1 MIVIGGGPIGCRVG
15 ERLAL
20 HNFNVGV
27 IEAKAKIGYPNHCSG
42 LVPIEF
48 LREADVSQKNI
59 LNYIKG
65 AKVFSHKENCIHFKR
80 ETPYAAVI
88 DRIGFDTNMEERLK
102 KANANVF
109 YSSFVSDVKINQKD
123 TSIALIDGRVF
134 VSKVVV
140 VATGATNTFQKL
152 FDMKAD
158 RSEDIYTVQVDAE
171 LEVEDKEIVYIYMN
185 NDIAHNWFAWVI
197 PTQSNYVRIG
207 FGTDKRGNILKKLD
221 ELFSKWSIIKKA
233 VRIGKP
239 VVWNIPIGIAEETV
253 FKNVLFV
260 GDAARQVKPFSGG
273 GLLTGFVAADIATEA
288 IENGLKSNTMHPSY
302 FYSMLSAYDKAWRK
316 ELEDEFKKELFLRN
330 IYRTLTDDDKD
341 IIIKSIDEKSID
353 VVIKYGYMDRPS
365 VAGYKLLLA
374 FSKIPFLFVSRKIR
388 NLFHVST

>member
-1 MIVIGGGPIGCRVG
+1 
-15 ERLAL
+15 
-20 HNFNVGV
+20 
-27 IEAKAKIGYPNHCSG
+27 
-42 LVPIEF
+42 
-48 LREADVSQKNI
+48 
-59 LNYIKG
+59 
-65 AKVFSHKENCIHFKR
+65 
-80 ETPYAAVI
+80 
-88 DRIGFDTNMEERLK
+88 
-102 KANANVF
+102 
-109 YSSFVSDVKINQKD
+109 
-123 TSIALIDGRVF
+123 
-134 VSKVVV
+134 
-140 VATGATNTFQKL
+140 
-152 FDMKAD
+152 
-158 RSEDIYTVQVDAE
+158 
-171 LEVEDKEIVYIYMN
+171 
-185 NDIAHNWFAWVI
+185 
-197 PTQSNYVRIG
+197 
-207 FGTDKRGNILKKLD
+207 
-221 ELFSKWSIIKKA
+221 
-233 VRIGKP
+233 
-239 VVWNIPIGIAEETV
+239 
-253 FKNVLFV
+253 KNVLFV